1 MGDELVLFEERSL
14 EIMQKLSALKAE
26 KENIEKFDA
35 ELRDRLQKI
44 MTECGVTSFKNEYVT
59 ISNVA
64 ESETTTVDLNKLKE
78 KEPECYEGLIADYP
92 KVTKRKGY
100 VKITVK

>member
-1 MGDELVLFEERSL
+1 MANKLALFEERSL

-26 KENIEKFDA
+26 KENIEKLDA

-44 MTECGVTSFKNEYVT
+44 MTEYGVTSFKNEYVT

-78 KEPECYEGLIADYP
+78 KEPECYEGLIVDYP
-92 KVTKRKGY
+92 KVTKRKAY
-100 VKITVK
+100 VRITVK

>member
-1 MGDELVLFEERSL
+1 MADELVLFEERSL

-44 MTECGVTSFKNEYVT
+44 MTEYGVTSFKNEYVT

-64 ESETTTVDLNKLKE
+64 ESETITVDLNKLKE

-92 KVTKRKGY
+92 KVTKRKAY
-100 VKITVK
+100 VRITVK

>member
-1 MGDELVLFEERSL
+1 MQELKRIKE
-14 EIMQKLSALKAE
+14 E
-26 KENIEKFDA
+26 KERLEKINAD
-35 ELRDRLQKI
+35 LRSQLQVV
-44 MTECGVTSFKNEYVT
+44 MNEFGVTSFKNDYVT

-64 ESETTTVDLNKLKE
+64 ESETITVDLNKLKE

-100 VKITVK
+100 VRITVK